1 MDWSQ
6 IIENTLR
13 SAVGRDMIIYA
24 LAAIGLNI
32 HFGYTGL
39 LNFGQAGFMA
49 VGGYATAISLRHG
62 VLGVELPYLFGIDLD
77 GGVADF
83 VAVVEAVG
91 LGMLAA
97 VAFAVVLGLPTLRLR
112 ADYLAIVTI
121 AAAEIFRR
129 VMAVPNLADTT
140 GGADGLS
147 AFADPFHDLNP
158 IPEGTYGFG
167 PWRYGERQAWILL
180 VGWTLVLVAVLVTF
194 LLMRSPWGRV
204 VRAVREDEDAAR
216 SLGKNAYGY
225 KMQSLVVG
233 GVMGGLSGI
242 FWALAQSSVLP
253 EFFSTAPTFLAY
265 VALILGGAARVWGPV
280 VGSLI
285 LWGLLS
291 FSSGVLSEGVTE
303 GYIPDWLMNDTQVGQ
318 VRFILVGLGLALL
331 AIFRPQGI
339 FGDRREIS
347 LEPQ

>member
-1 MDWSQ
+1 VDWSQ
-6 IIENTLR
+6 IVENTLR
-13 SAVGRDMIIYA
+13 SAVGRDMIVYA
-24 LAAIGLNI
+24 LAAIGLNV

-49 VGGYATAISLRHG
+49 VGGYGAAITLRH
-62 VLGVELPYLFGIDLD
+62 LDLPLMPAVSDMAPLPA
-77 GGVADF
+77 VA
-83 VAVVEAVG
+83 VAVVM
-91 LGMLAA
+91 GMVAA
-97 VAFAVVLGLPTLRLR
+97 VLFAVVLGLPTLRLR

-129 VMAVPNLADTT
+129 VMAVPNLAETT

-147 AFADPFHDLNP
+147 AFADPFHDLSP
-158 IPEGTYGFG
+158 LPDGTYGFG
-167 PWRYGERQAWILL
+167 PWRYDERQAWILL
-180 VGWTLVLVAVLVTF
+180 VGWTLVLLAVLVTF

-204 VRAVREDEDAAR
+204 VRAIREDEDAAR
-216 SLGKNAYGY
+216 SLGKNAYAY

-233 GVMGGLSGI
+233 GVMGAFGGI

-253 EFFSTAPTFLAY
+253 EFFGTAPTFLAY

-280 VGSLI
+280 VGSII

-291 FSSGVLSEGVTE
+291 FANGVLSQGVSE
-303 GYIPDWLMNDTQVGQ
+303 GYIPDWLMADTQVGQ

-331 AIFRPQGI
+331 AVFRPQGI